1 MTNGRVATI
10 KLYPADASKYK
21 QNPPKYTGPATIN
34 GDTNFRAS
42 AWMQDDKKGIS
53 HLSVSV
59 QPKTE
64 SSGGLP
70 KNDQMD
76 DKIPF

>member
-1 MTNGRVATI
+1 
-10 KLYPADASKYK
+10 
-21 QNPPKYTGPATIN
+21 
-34 GDTNFRAS
+34 
-42 AWMQDDKKGIS
+42 MQDDKKGIS